1 MTIINK
7 DLNYNVFLKKIFTQI
22 LIYSSFVLSLQNF
35 EDLASQK
42 PGAMVPCPVCNMT
55 FFSAYGIE
63 AHLHGNHPND
73 MVQCPTCGIKF
84 KSHIAQ
90 QRHQL
95 QKHSPW
101 LSKLAD
107 CNKSSVPIGF
117 HQLSFASFSCAQF
130 PLIAKAW
137 CERHQRSTSSDTH
150 SFTCQRCYH
159 AFPCYEALQMHM
171 ETHAPEVPST
181 CLQCDCN
188 FATLAA
194 YDDHMTL
201 HSCKK
206 VMAGYTQMDG
216 GDDNLVQDAVS
227 KDEFLLMLNLKS
239 NSVSSH
245 SCQVAADAKNDAKKN
260 GLEPVIGGLPVKLES
275 ASSGQL
281 ISQFHDLMMQPK
293 DVTKLP
299 DNDTK
304 KVAMGAVVMASTS
317 GLRSITMVNGSGCAP
332 QMKTIDDMLERDRK
346 DGGGVLTCNC
356 CDETFTNIRAYK
368 GDYIIIFVVCLFS
381 YCAVKLSL
389 RCCI

>member
-7 DLNYNVFLKKIFTQI
+7 DLNYNVFFKKIFTQI

-42 PGAMVPCPVCNMT
+42 PGVMVPCPVCNKT

-63 AHLHGNHPND
+63 AHLHGNHPNY

-137 CERHQRSTSSDTH
+137 CERHQRCTSSDTH

-260 GLEPVIGGLPVKLES
+260 GLEPIIGGLPVKLES

-281 ISQFHDLMMQPK
+281 ISRFHDLMMQPK

-304 KVAMGAVVMASTS
+304 KFAMGAVAMASTS
-317 GLRSITMVNGSGCAP
+317 GLRSITMANGSGCAP

-368 GDYIIIFVVCLFS
+368 GDYIIIFVVCFHT
-381 YCAVKLSL
+381 VQ
-389 RCCI
+389 